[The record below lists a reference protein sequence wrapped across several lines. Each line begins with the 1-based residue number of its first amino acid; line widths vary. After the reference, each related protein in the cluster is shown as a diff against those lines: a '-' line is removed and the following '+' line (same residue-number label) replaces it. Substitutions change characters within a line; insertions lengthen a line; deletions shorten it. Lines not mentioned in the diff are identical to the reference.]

1 MQKARIEEILEV
13 LHAQPAGPRSHRKYF
28 TRSEARWFVIPSMSA
43 VLAVLV
49 GLVNKFS
56 LISRDAAILVSSLL
70 LLFAQVVYLIR
81 VVWMI
86 RSALKEVWPDSRIP
100 QVRINVIQLDS
111 QRLQQL
117 HAFTNEELRYV
128 AERLQLEAEHMRSR
142 LGLLLGTIDK
152 VGIIP
157 LIVGSAYGVW
167 KLVHE
172 ASLSLT
178 GVMAVLAGL
187 TLFYLVGMVVFI
199 KGHRLDELAQVANFA
214 ASENGKV
221 EQV

>member
-1 MQKARIEEILEV
+1 
-13 LHAQPAGPRSHRKYF
+13 
-28 TRSEARWFVIPSMSA
+28 MSV

-49 GLVNKFS
+49 GLGNKFS
-56 LISRDAAILVSSLL
+56 LISRNAAILVSSLL
-70 LLFAQVVYLIR
+70 LLLAQVVYLLR
-81 VVWMI
+81 VVGMTW
-86 RSALKEVWPDSRIP
+86 SALKEVTPNSGVP
-100 QVRINVIQLDS
+100 QVRVNVIQLDY
-111 QRLQQL
+111 QRLGQL
-117 HAFTNEELRYV
+117 RAFTNEELRYV

-157 LIVGSAYGVW
+157 LVVGSAYGVW

-187 TLFYLVGMVVFI
+187 TFFYLIGMVVFI
-199 KGHRLDELAQVANFA
+199 KGHRLDELAQLTNFA
-214 ASENGKV
+214 SSEKFKV
-221 EQV
+221 E